1 MRPRSSDFLIAGLA
15 LLGGAV
21 AWSLFLVVGWS
32 VLSVFGLA
40 ALAVAH
46 RLEPKAPRP
55 APERAGA
62 AAVIETYAI
71 QLANRRRIDGL
82 YSPRRLA
89 HTVRAF
95 GFALLAVGVYM
106 LVRQQ
111 V

>member
-1 MRPRSSDFLIAGLA
+1 MRPRSPDVLIAGLA
-15 LLGGAV
+15 VLGGAV
-21 AWSLFLVVGWS
+21 AWGLFLVVGWS
-32 VLSVFGLA
+32 VFSVFGVV

-46 RLEPKAPRP
+46 RLEPRAPP
-55 APERAGA
+55 QRAGV

-71 QLANRRRIDGL
+71 QLANRRRTDGF

-95 GFALLAVGVYM
+95 GFALLAIGVYM

-111 V
+111 F